1 MRAAFGASINRLQLT
16 KAANASGINAHY
28 CGSAINSLSEL
39 NFLTLKSEFSGLF
52 RFHKYSIYS
61 KNY

>member
-28 CGSAINSLSEL
+28 CGSTINHLSDL
-39 NFLTLKSEFSGLF
+39 NFLTLKFEFYLL
-52 RFHKYSIYS
+52 I
-61 KNY
+61 